1 MGGLGWGIRGHGSR
15 VEPEMTTLAE
25 ASGRTPCQPGGMTHH
40 EAIRATSPKKRITQ
54 LELSINVVQPLHTR
68 SSMPTI
74 HRFANMT
81 IRDNV
86 PDHRPP
92 HVHVVTSDRR
102 DALIDLATL
111 AITSRSLR
119 ASDITDA
126 LKWIEA
132 NRAYAT
138 QIFTECNP

>member
-1 MGGLGWGIRGHGSR
+1 MH
-15 VEPEMTTLAE
+15 
-25 ASGRTPCQPGGMTHH
+25 
-40 EAIRATSPKKRITQ
+40 KN
-54 LELSINVVQPLHTR
+54 LSI
-68 SSMPTI
+68 PTI

-81 IRDNV
+81 IRVNV

-92 HVHVVTSDRR
+92 HVHVVMSDLR
-102 DALIDLATL
+102 DAFVDLATL
-111 AITSRSLR
+111 AMTSRTLR

-126 LKWIEA
+126 LIWIEA